1 MADNT
6 AIEVGRAL
14 VTGGAGDIGRAIC
27 RALVDAGWSVVV
39 ADIVRPDDA
48 RPVLSQA
55 LGEDADAVDY
65 HQLDQTSESE
75 VAKFFAS
82 AGVFDLAVIAA
93 GTVQAQAFLDIDVTA
108 WRKQIEVNLTGSFL
122 VAQAVAKSLAS
133 KKVPGHVIFISSW
146 VAERPWP
153 DIAAYTAS
161 KAGLNQLM
169 KQMALEL
176 APLKIR
182 ANAVSPGIVL
192 AGLAKGQLENEPE
205 YARRVET
212 AIPLGD
218 LQTAEQISDAVAFL
232 ASPAASTMTGTV
244 LLVDSG
250 CSLGQVR

>member
-1 MADNT
+1 MADNP
-6 AIEVGRAL
+6 AIGVGRAL

-48 RPVLSQA
+48 RTVLSQA
-55 LGEDADAVDY
+55 LGEGVDEIDY

-75 VAKFFAS
+75 IAQFFAS

-93 GTVQAQAFLDIDVTA
+93 GIVQAQAFLDIDVTV
-108 WRKQIEVNLTGSFL
+108 WRKQIDVNLTGSFL
-122 VAQAVAKSLAS
+122 VAQAVAKALAS
-133 KKVPGHVIFISSW
+133 EKLPGHVIFISSW

-153 DIAAYTAS
+153 EIAAYTAS

-176 APLKIR
+176 APAKIR

-218 LQTAEQISDAVAFL
+218 LQTAEQIAETVAFL

-244 LLVDSG
+244 LLVDGG

>member
-1 MADNT
+1 MAGEMT
-6 AIEVGRAL
+6 VGAGRAL

-27 RALVDAGWSVVV
+27 RELVDAGWSVVV
-39 ADIVRPDDA
+39 ADIVSEDEA
-48 RPVLSQA
+48 KEALSRA
-55 LGEDADAVDY
+55 LDVPATDVDY
-65 HQLDQTSESE
+65 YQLDQTNEIDT
-75 VAKFFAS
+75 VNFFDT
-82 AGVFDLAVIAA
+82 AGVFDLAVLAA
-93 GTVQAQAFLDIDVTA
+93 GTVEAQRFLDIDVAA
-108 WRKQIEVNLTGSFL
+108 WRRQIEVNLTGSFIM
-122 VAQAVAKSLAS
+122 AQAVAKSLAS
-133 KKVPGHVIFISSW
+133 NELPGQVIFISSW

-153 DIAAYTAS
+153 EITAYTAS

-212 AIPLGD
+212 AIPLGE
-218 LQTAEQISDAVAFL
+218 LQTAEQIAETVAFL
-232 ASPAASTMTGTV
+232 ASPAARTMTGTV
-244 LLVDSG
+244 LLVDGG